1 MKSNKLNRSLK
12 EIKFRYHK
20 YNEESPTNQHKIHVL
35 QSPTINIDNITHEL
49 KQYEHNNQTHP
60 LLSIKYQKFTQ
71 SQTKLDIPA
80 IKYIP
85 LSPREEIKT

>member
-1 MKSNKLNRSLK
+1 MKSGKLNRSLK

-49 KQYEHNNQTHP
+49 KQYEHN
-60 LLSIKYQKFTQ
+60 
-71 SQTKLDIPA
+71 QTKLDIPA